1 MIMLTFV
8 KRYISPAL
16 WMILIFFGK
25 LHWNFFLIIS
35 RIYIPDQI
43 IQKYILKCEIMYIKK
58 RSSCKKCGHNT
69 LWKIHTFDRSMTYS
83 IYRCNNVK
91 KRKRRSWRYVDF
103 HMLINWP
110 LAVTIILGGYDV
122 IFTASILKKNFW
134 NIYFFQSFNI
144 SVRNYTLPLV
154 AILLR

>member
-1 MIMLTFV
+1 
-8 KRYISPAL
+8 
-16 WMILIFFGK
+16 
-25 LHWNFFLIIS
+25 
-35 RIYIPDQI
+35 
-43 IQKYILKCEIMYIKK
+43 
-58 RSSCKKCGHNT
+58 
-69 LWKIHTFDRSMTYS
+69 MTYS

-122 IFTASILKKNFW
+122 IFAASILKKKKTFE
-134 NIYFFQSFNI
+134 IYIFFQSFNI